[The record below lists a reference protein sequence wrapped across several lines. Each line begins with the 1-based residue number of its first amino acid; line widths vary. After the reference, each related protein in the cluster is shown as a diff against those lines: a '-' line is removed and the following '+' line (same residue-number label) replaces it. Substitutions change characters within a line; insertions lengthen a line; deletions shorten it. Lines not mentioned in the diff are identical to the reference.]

1 MAAVKNLKRMSKMT
15 PEELK
20 ELFGLSEL
28 PTSHKD
34 LDPQKLPFEDL
45 EQFSYD
51 GLDFEE
57 AANQL
62 WNHVTVMHY
71 HAATYNRH
79 SEWFPI
85 ACAQLEKDIRAMG
98 SFCLTKAVL
107 EKSGQS
113 FPGLEYMNIKELYGA
128 TCFYF
133 RKCGKAFDDLYA
145 TTGLISMQMHQWEMR
160 WYTLGER
167 LKATQAK
174 IQKILDGKI
183 KIDDMV
189 ENAEACKPEKPLRE
203 PKGEKPAGPLP
214 LKYGALPMIGTY
226 ARQMIRER
234 REEDRMEWT
243 MEQFRKIKERADRLE
258 EKEEARDRRE
268 QERTEAK
275 ARREKEKAEAKA
287 RGEKE
292 KAEAKARREQQKAAG
307 KSGSTGNQT
316 SEKQQSDEKNSSAD
330 IQKKIKET
338 GMTLPELRAALLKK
352 AEQRGEGGQLMQIA
366 GDPPERLLER
376 WERYRK
382 EDAKHRPPAGS
393 PGHKKKKR

>member
-1 MAAVKNLKRMSKMT
+1 MAAAKSLKRLSKMT

-20 ELFGLSEL
+20 ELFGLSAL

-45 EQFSYD
+45 DQFSYED
-51 GLDFEE
+51 LEFAD
-57 AANQL
+57 AAEQL
-62 WNHVTVMHY
+62 WHHLIVMHY

-85 ACAQLEKDIRAMG
+85 ACAQLEKDLRMMG

-107 EKSGQS
+107 EKNGQS
-113 FPGLEYMNIKELYGA
+113 FPNLEHMDIKELYGV

-160 WYTLGER
+160 WYMLGER
-167 LKATQAK
+167 LKATQVK

-183 KIDDMV
+183 KIDDII
-189 ENAEACKPEKPLRE
+189 ENVDACKREKPAGE
-203 PKGEKPAGPLP
+203 PKGEKPAGPLTI
-214 LKYGALPMIGTY
+214 KHGALPIIGTY

-234 REEDRMEWT
+234 REEDRMEWA

-268 QERTEAK
+268 QERAEAK
-275 ARREKEKAEAKA
+275 ARREKEKAEAKT
-287 RGEKE
+287 
-292 KAEAKARREQQKAAG
+292 RREQKKAAG
-307 KSGSTGNQT
+307 KLGSTGNQT
-316 SEKQQSDEKNSSAD
+316 SEKQQSDEKNSSTD
-330 IQKKIKET
+330 IQKKVEET

-352 AEQRGEGGQLMQIA
+352 AEQRGEGGQVMQIA

-376 WERYRK
+376 WERYRQK
-382 EDAKHRPPAGS
+382 DAKHRPPAGS
-393 PGHKKKKR
+393 SGHKKKKGRRG